1 MSKFQEVNQKI
12 EQGVVDG
19 YKKIEDGVV
28 NGYKKIEEGVVS
40 GFRSIEDRFIDTF
53 LAKEGETT
61 EEARARINEK
71 GKLCV
76 SDSGP
81 DWRRAVRA
89 GHVHVP
95 FA

>member
-1 MSKFQEVNQKI
+1 MGVNMSKFQEVNQKI
-12 EQGVVDG
+12 EQGVVGG

-61 EEARARINEK
+61 EEARARINDNLK
-71 GKLCV
+71 GETDK
-76 SDSGP
+76 
-81 DWRRAVRA
+81 
-89 GHVHVP
+89 
-95 FA
+95 